1 MVPKGKGSKHKRRVV
16 FLTGTR
22 ADFGKIKALLVAL
35 DHSGQFDIY
44 LFVTGMHML
53 SRYGST
59 WEEVRAAGI
68 GHLYTFINQNE
79 DDGME
84 VVFSKT
90 VSGFS
95 DYVKEIQ
102 PDLVVVHGDRVEALA
117 GATVGALAG
126 ILVAHIEGGEVSG
139 TIDEVIR
146 HAVTKLSHTHFVS
159 NEQARQRVLQLG
171 EEESSVHVIGS
182 PNVDVMNSGD
192 LPTLNEVRDYY
203 EIPFL
208 EFGIAIFHPVTTE
221 LNRIRSDATTLVD
234 YILDSGENF
243 VVVMP
248 NNDAGAHLIVE
259 QYERLRQCHN
269 VRLFPSMRFEYF
281 LTALKSAKFIIGNS
295 SAGVREAPHF
305 GVPAVNTGTRQF
317 RRSTSPMVVNS
328 EISVEALSA
337 AVVRAMS
344 IPRIADSQFGSGSS
358 AQMFLDQIGKDSF
371 WQTSIQKAFVDKA
384 ASESTQD
391 LNSTTRRS
399 IVTVSEESRHD

>member
-1 MVPKGKGSKHKRRVV
+1 MTGTSTRGRRIV

-22 ADFGKIKALLVAL
+22 ADFGKIKTLLTAL
-35 DHSGQFDIY
+35 DLSGQFDIY

-59 WEEVRAAGI
+59 WEEVRAAGV

-79 DDGME
+79 DDSME

-102 PDLVVVHGDRVEALA
+102 PDLVVVHGDRVETLA

-139 TIDEVIR
+139 TVDELIR
-146 HAVTKLSHTHFVS
+146 HAVTKLAHTHFVS

-171 EEESSVHVIGS
+171 EEDSSVHVIGS
-182 PNVDVMNSGD
+182 PDIDVMDSGN
-192 LPTLNEVRDYY
+192 LPTLDEVRHPY
-203 EIPFL
+203 EIPFS
-208 EFGIAIFHPVTTE
+208 EFGIVIFHPVTTE
-221 LNRIRSDATTLVD
+221 LTGIGQDAETLVD
-234 YILDSGENF
+234 YILGAGENF

-259 QYERLRQCHN
+259 QYERLRDHKN
-269 VRLFPSMRFEYF
+269 IRLFPSMRFEYF
-281 LTALKSAKFIIGNS
+281 LSALRSAKFILGNS

-305 GVPAVNTGTRQF
+305 GVPAVNIGTRQF
-317 RRSTSPMVVNS
+317 RRSSSSMVVNS
-328 EISVEALSA
+328 EITFEALGN
-337 AVVRAMS
+337 AVAEAVS
-344 IPRIADSQFGSGSS
+344 LPRTPDSHFGEGNS
-358 AQMFLDQIGKDSF
+358 AQQFLGRILADGF
-371 WQTSIQKAFVDKA
+371 WQTSVQKAFVDRH
-384 ASESTQD
+384 SLENSPDLEESG
-391 LNSTTRRS
+391 SRP
-399 IVTVSEESRHD
+399 IVPVSERSHHD

>member
-1 MVPKGKGSKHKRRVV
+1 MKGTPHASLRRIV

-22 ADFGKIKALLVAL
+22 ADFGKIKTLLAAL
-35 DHSGQFDIY
+35 DQSDQFDIY

-59 WEEVRAAGI
+59 WEEVRAAGV

-79 DDGME
+79 DDSME

-102 PDLVVVHGDRVEALA
+102 PDLVVVHGDRVETLA

-139 TIDEVIR
+139 TVDELIR
-146 HAVTKLSHTHFVS
+146 HAVTKLAHTHFVS

-171 EEESSVHVIGS
+171 EEDSSVHVIGS
-182 PNVDVMNSGD
+182 PDVDVMNSGH
-192 LPTLNEVRDYY
+192 LPTLDDVCRHY
-203 EIPFL
+203 EIPFS
-208 EFGIAIFHPVTTE
+208 EFGIVIFHPVTTE
-221 LNRIRSDATTLVD
+221 LKRICQDATTLVD
-234 YILDSGENF
+234 YILGSGENF

-259 QYERLRQCHN
+259 QYDRLHGHKN
-269 VRLFPSMRFEYF
+269 IRLFPSMRFEYF
-281 LTALKSAKFIIGNS
+281 LSALRSAKFILGNS

-305 GVPAVNTGTRQF
+305 GVPAVNIGTRQF
-317 RRSTSPMVVNS
+317 RRSSSPMVLNS
-328 EISVEALSA
+328 DISIGALGT

-344 IPRIADSQFGSGSS
+344 LPRTPDSLFGAGNS
-358 AQMFLDQIGKDSF
+358 AQQFLGRIMQEVF
-371 WQTSIQKAFVDKA
+371 WQTPIQKAFVDRHALENTQEVDDMLSRSIVA
-384 ASESTQD
+384 ASE
-391 LNSTTRRS
+391 RPYK
-399 IVTVSEESRHD
+399 